1 MSTPPPPSEDDLEAT
16 VAMPRVTPPPPPHAG
31 ARRID
36 PAVVE
41 PREPVRVSPATPAG
55 PPPEAHVTGP
65 STPPFAP
72 PRGAT
77 VVPPRAAT
85 VVGERPHFDFGHPVG
100 YVLARFFAFVLDAG
114 LVSVVVTSLS
124 YSLIAINP
132 ITGLPTNT
140 QRGFD
145 ATLALGIAVALAYVW
160 VAEALFGTTIGKLAL
175 GLHVYAVRGGAV
187 GLGRALVRNL
197 LRPIDSLVIGGL
209 LGLLPG
215 HRRLGDLAG
224 GTVVARST
232 MRGFGPVVGWVLA
245 LIVAGVPFIL
255 TGVSKTLLSMLAFY
269 QFFPGILARIWLVAH
284 NVLGALHL
292 SFFR

>member
-1 MSTPPPPSEDDLEAT
+1 VTGAPHGAT
-16 VAMPRVTPPPPPHAG
+16 V
-31 ARRID
+31 
-36 PAVVE
+36 
-41 PREPVRVSPATPAG
+41 
-55 PPPEAHVTGP
+55 
-65 STPPFAP
+65 P
-72 PRGAT
+72 PRAPTVPPRAAT

-85 VVGERPHFDFGHPVG
+85 VGERPQFDFGHPFG

-114 LVSVVVTSLS
+114 LVSVVVTSLF
-124 YSLIAINP
+124 YSLIAVNP

-145 ATLALGIAVALAYVW
+145 ATLALGIAVALVYVW

-175 GLHVYAVRGGAV
+175 GLHVYAVRGGSV

-197 LRPIDSLVIGGL
+197 LRPFDTLVIGGIL
-209 LGLLPG
+209 ALLPG
-215 HRRLGDLAG
+215 HRRLGDLFG
-224 GTVVARST
+224 GTIVARSR
-232 MRGFGPVVGWVLA
+232 MRGFAPLIGWVLA

-255 TGVSKTLLSMLAFY
+255 TGVSKTFLSLLAFY
-269 QFFPGILARIWLVAH
+269 QFFPGIVARIWLVGH